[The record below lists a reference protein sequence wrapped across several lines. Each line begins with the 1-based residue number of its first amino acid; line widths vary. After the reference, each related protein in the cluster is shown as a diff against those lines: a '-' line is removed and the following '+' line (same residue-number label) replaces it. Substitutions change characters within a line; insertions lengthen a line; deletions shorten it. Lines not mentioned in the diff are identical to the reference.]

1 MDATTDRTETLVIV
15 PAYNEQGAIRQV
27 VDSVRNSVP
36 DADIL
41 VIDDGSADDTWREAE
56 AAGALVVRHPFNLGI
71 GGAMQTGLKFAVQF
85 GYEYVIRVD
94 GDGQHDAGEIQML
107 LDALR
112 AGTADLVVGSRFIDA
127 DVDWHIPLLRRLGIR
142 LFAWEV
148 SCLIHHRAT
157 DTTSG
162 FLAMNRQATQVLA
175 EYLPQDYPDVESR
188 IIVHKA
194 GLRQVELPVNMR
206 ARMAGIS
213 SINSWRS
220 IYYAFKVTVAVVTS
234 ALKDIEQV
242 AGVAPGKE
250 GAHANT
256 DRTEGHRYPV
266 QPYPVVGDRP
276 TDP

>member
-1 MDATTDRTETLVIV
+1 
-15 PAYNEQGAIRQV
+15 
-27 VDSVRNSVP
+27 
-36 DADIL
+36 
-41 VIDDGSADDTWREAE
+41 
-56 AAGALVVRHPFNLGI
+56 
-71 GGAMQTGLKFAVQF
+71 
-85 GYEYVIRVD
+85 
-94 GDGQHDAGEIQML
+94 
-107 LDALR
+107 
-112 AGTADLVVGSRFIDA
+112 VVGSRFIDA

-162 FLAMNRQATQVLA
+162 FLAMNRPAVQVLA

-234 ALKDIEQV
+234 ALKEFDQV
-242 AGVAPGKE
+242 AGAAPGKG

-266 QPYPVVGDRP
+266 QPYPAVGDRP